1 MKRSNNITPPTDLTN
16 SREYYGMYNSRD
28 FYRGTSFKMSGY

>member
-1 MKRSNNITPPTDLTN
+1 MKRSNDILPQVDLSN

-28 FYRGTSFKMSGY
+28 FYKGTSFKMSGE